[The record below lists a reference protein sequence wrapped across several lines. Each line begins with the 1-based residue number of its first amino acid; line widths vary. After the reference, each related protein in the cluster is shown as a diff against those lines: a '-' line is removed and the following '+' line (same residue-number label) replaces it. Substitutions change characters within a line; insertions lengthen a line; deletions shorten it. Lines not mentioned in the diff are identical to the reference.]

1 MVRTQTKPVYEDTEA
16 EAGTTAEVAA
26 PTFQNAAGETVAAP
40 EGVTFAATEDTPAD
54 VTVNEDGSLSVP
66 VSADAQPGD
75 KITVP
80 VRVSH
85 PGGLDE
91 VVQATVTVAGEAVEA
106 PAWADT
112 ETPADEP
119 VTIPNTGGPVPDGST
134 VEVVGGDANGTATLN
149 PDNGE
154 IEFTPSPDAKP
165 GDTVTVQVK
174 DKDGE
179 VIDEITVT
187 IGEPTTPP
195 MTNEEQ
201 YQPKYDAIDAPRGEE
216 TIAPAPK
223 EENNQDFPEG
233 TKYQPGTGIQDWTT
247 VNPDG
252 TVTLNPAADL
262 ETGTYNVPV
271 DVVYPDDTKDTVYVP
286 VTVTEQA
293 PAGEMQNVT
302 HQPTYAP
309 VDATQGEESPIE
321 VPTDSRGDGL
331 PDGTKF
337 AKGADAPEWVTIN
350 EDGSGT
356 ATPGDDVNPGDYTF
370 PVEVTYPDGSA
381 ETVYVPV
388 TVKSAEDAPAGEK
401 QNVTHQPTYAPVDA
415 TQGEESPIEVPTDAR
430 GDGLPE
436 GTKFAKGADAPE
448 WVTINEDGSGTATPD
463 VSIDPGS
470 YTFPVE
476 VTYPD
481 GSIETVYLSVSVTSS
496 DVPADGDDLTYQ
508 PVYEATRV
516 TQDETATVPAPT
528 DGKGGT
534 LPADAEYAAGTGAP
548 EWVTVNQDGSITL
561 TPGADV
567 EPSTNNVPVEVTYS
581 DGSAETV
588 FAAVTVESAE
598 ETPTT
603 GDNVTYQPGYDA
615 SQVKQGETATVPAP
629 QDPNNALPEGTS
641 FDKGEQTPEWVTVG
655 PNGELTLAPGEDVTA
670 GDYQVP
676 VKVTYPDNTSEY
688 IYASVLVQHA
698 KATEVDGDNVTFQ
711 PTYPQTDAPVGETT
725 EVDAPKD
732 EGGKELPEGTEYKPG
747 TDAPEWAEV
756 NPDGTLT
763 LTPGDEVK
771 PGSYNVPVEVTYPDK
786 TTETVYV
793 PVTVPGDDTP
803 VNGENVD
810 NQPVYGP
817 VDAPRGDETKVDAPK
832 NEDGSLLPENT
843 EFKAGT
849 DAPEWVE
856 INPDGTGTVKP
867 GADVETGTY
876 NVPVEVTYPDGTTET
891 VYVPVTVTENAD
903 KPPFVPGDGDGD
915 EGDTSGSSGGLLGG
929 LLGGGIIGGIIGGI
943 LGNEAGSST
952 PGSSA
957 PGSSTPGST
966 APGHQGGNNGG
977 NGGNQGGD
985 TGGNIGGDAGQTGSQ
1000 QGGQTGDNAGQ
1011 GTQPGQGVQPGQGA
1025 QGGDSTGAQ
1034 GGQTGQS
1041 GQAVAPG
1048 ASAGSGQT
1056 GAASGSASRGGSLAM
1071 TGVSG
1076 VAITLGAAVMALAV
1090 GGALM
1095 ALRRRRN
1102 N

>member
-1 MVRTQTKPVYEDTEA
+1 M
-16 EAGTTAEVAA
+16 
-26 PTFQNAAGETVAAP
+26 
-40 EGVTFAATEDTPAD
+40 
-54 VTVNEDGSLSVP
+54 
-66 VSADAQPGD
+66 
-75 KITVP
+75 
-80 VRVSH
+80 
-85 PGGLDE
+85 
-91 VVQATVTVAGEAVEA
+91 
-106 PAWADT
+106 
-112 ETPADEP
+112 
-119 VTIPNTGGPVPDGST
+119 
-134 VEVVGGDANGTATLN
+134 
-149 PDNGE
+149 
-154 IEFTPSPDAKP
+154 
-165 GDTVTVQVK
+165 
-174 DKDGE
+174 
-179 VIDEITVT
+179 
-187 IGEPTTPP
+187 
-195 MTNEEQ
+195 
-201 YQPKYDAIDAPRGEE
+201 
-216 TIAPAPK
+216 
-223 EENNQDFPEG
+223 
-233 TKYQPGTGIQDWTT
+233 
-247 VNPDG
+247 
-252 TVTLNPAADL
+252 
-262 ETGTYNVPV
+262 
-271 DVVYPDDTKDTVYVP
+271 
-286 VTVTEQA
+286 
-293 PAGEMQNVT
+293 
-302 HQPTYAP
+302 
-309 VDATQGEESPIE
+309 
-321 VPTDSRGDGL
+321 
-331 PDGTKF
+331 
-337 AKGADAPEWVTIN
+337 
-350 EDGSGT
+350 
-356 ATPGDDVNPGDYTF
+356 
-370 PVEVTYPDGSA
+370 PVEVTYP
-381 ETVYVPV
+381 
-388 TVKSAEDAPAGEK
+388 
-401 QNVTHQPTYAPVDA
+401 
-415 TQGEESPIEVPTDAR
+415 
-430 GDGLPE
+430 
-436 GTKFAKGADAPE
+436 
-448 WVTINEDGSGTATPD
+448 
-463 VSIDPGS
+463 
-470 YTFPVE
+470 
-476 VTYPD
+476 
-481 GSIETVYLSVSVTSS
+481 
-496 DVPADGDDLTYQ
+496 
-508 PVYEATRV
+508 
-516 TQDETATVPAPT
+516 
-528 DGKGGT
+528 
-534 LPADAEYAAGTGAP
+534 
-548 EWVTVNQDGSITL
+548 
-561 TPGADV
+561 
-567 EPSTNNVPVEVTYS
+567 

-817 VDAPRGDETKVDAPK
+817 VDAPRGDETEVDAPK

-849 DAPEWVE
+849 DAPEWAEV
-856 INPDGTGTVKP
+856 NPDGTLTLTPGDEVKP
-867 GADVETGTY
+867 GSY
-876 NVPVEVTYPDGTTET
+876 NVPVEVTYPDKTTET